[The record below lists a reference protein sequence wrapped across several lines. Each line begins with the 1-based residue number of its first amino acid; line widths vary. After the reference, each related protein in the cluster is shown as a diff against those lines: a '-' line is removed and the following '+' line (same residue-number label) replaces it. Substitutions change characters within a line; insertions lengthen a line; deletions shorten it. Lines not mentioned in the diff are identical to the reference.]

1 MRKWGSN
8 IPFRVKFDGE
18 SIGSIL
24 RARRDLQQRRIARF
38 VSKNVLK
45 RKSATLKKYGG
56 KLKNG
61 GPFFLWNV
69 WSDFLLDRWRRSGVI
84 RMSAAAARAPTI
96 LKFRHS
102 CLAPGSFH
110 RCQVVEGA
118 RDATYGTVWS
128 TSRILLRTS
137 PAGCVVMTFDCS
149 GLENLFRKV
158 YTGCS

>member
-1 MRKWGSN
+1 MAPETRAGRFDKVREIRFKSRFFFLLGFRRRPGRFFRIFWIFAKDLLRKWGAN

-61 GPFFLWNV
+61 GPKCFCGMCRNEFFLN
-69 WSDFLLDRWRRSGVI
+69 RWRRSGVI
-84 RMSAAAARAPTI
+84 RMAAPAARALTA
-96 LKFRHS
+96 LKS
-102 CLAPGSFH
+102 DNVLA
-110 RCQVVEGA
+110 
-118 RDATYGTVWS
+118 
-128 TSRILLRTS
+128 
-137 PAGCVVMTFDCS
+137 
-149 GLENLFRKV
+149 
-158 YTGCS
+158 